1 MKKLSFKNAFDSW
14 ILILIFFSSAVL
26 LYAVEVFLGAIFFLI
41 LGLILVY
48 CSFEKCDSLLKIE
61 VNNLQIT
68 FFYMENKKRYSKT
81 FSFDELKEINLE
93 ISRMVD
99 YNRSPLSKSRD
110 PIDLSF
116 KITNLN
122 EELFIYNLRLPEFLN
137 ITKVF
142 DLLKNVPN
150 FKYKVVTNS
159 DAFGVMVDKSAQQKQ
174 NISIKQ
180 SFDIMMKDP
189 KVPQSTKNFIKLAI
203 IGLIIHI
210 IVLVPLIILLII
222 DIIKMYVHN

>member
-1 MKKLSFKNAFDSW
+1 MEGKLTIKI
-14 ILILIFFSSAVL
+14 ILIIFLATSFLTFPISYARYNFYNDGNYNVDIAKWDIVL
-26 LYAVEVFLGAIFFLI
+26 ND
-41 LGLILVY
+41 
-48 CSFEKCDSLLKIE
+48 KSL
-61 VNNLQIT
+61 
-68 FFYMENKKRYSKT
+68 
-81 FSFDELKEINLE
+81 DEEH
-93 ISRMVD
+93 
-99 YNRSPLSKSRD
+99 
-110 PIDLSF
+110 
-116 KITNLN
+116 
-122 EELFIYNLRLPEFLN
+122 
-137 ITKVF
+137 VF